1 MRITRVQAVQAHPV
15 PKRVYEPRGPFPE
28 HIFDEPEIVD
38 EYSVEQDE
46 HGGEYALGAT
56 AQNNYK
62 PVKQYRCKSC
72 NNKVS
77 ATHLESHIC
86 EE

>member
-1 MRITRVQAVQAHPV
+1 MRITRVQAIQAHPV

-28 HIFDEPEIVD
+28 NLFDEPEIVD
-38 EYSVEQDE
+38 EYALEQDE
-46 HGGEYALGAT
+46 NGSEYSLGAT

-62 PVKQYRCKSC
+62 PVKNYRCKVC
-72 NNKVS
+72 DAKVTAS
-77 ATHLESHIC
+77 ELDAHVC

>member
-1 MRITRVQAVQAHPV
+1 MKITRVQAIQAHPV

-38 EYSVEQDE
+38 EYQVEQDE
-46 HGGEYALGAT
+46 NGTEYDLGAT
-56 AQNNYK
+56 AQNNYR
-62 PVKQYRCKSC
+62 PVKHYRCKSC
-72 NNKVS
+72 DAKVT
-77 ATHLESHIC
+77 AIQLDSHVC